1 MVHQG
6 RDPLIMW
13 AIPWSMVGRQEVL
26 ILTIGQRGENII
38 KPYYKIKK
46 YIQRVGTAPIWKCVH
61 LQRTGD
67 FSMLAFREG
76 VYR

>member
-1 MVHQG
+1 
-6 RDPLIMW
+6 MW

-26 ILTIGQRGENII
+26 ILTIGQREENIV
-38 KPYYKIKK
+38 KPYYKINKH
-46 YIQRVGTAPIWKCVH
+46 IQLKGAAPIWKCEH
-61 LQRTGD
+61 LQRTRD

>member
-1 MVHQG
+1 
-6 RDPLIMW
+6 MW
-13 AIPWSMVGRQEVL
+13 AIPWSMVGRQEVP

-46 YIQRVGTAPIWKCVH
+46 YIQLEGAVSIWKCEH
-61 LQRTGD
+61 LQRTRD
-67 FSMLAFREG
+67 FSILAFREG

>member
-46 YIQRVGTAPIWKCVH
+46 YIQPVGTAPIWKCEH

>member
-1 MVHQG
+1 
-6 RDPLIMW
+6 MW

-38 KPYYKIKK
+38 KPYYKSKK
-46 YIQRVGTAPIWKCVH
+46 YIQLEGAVSIWKCEH
-61 LQRTGD
+61 LQRTRD

>member
-1 MVHQG
+1 
-6 RDPLIMW
+6 MW
-13 AIPWSMVGRQEVL
+13 AIPWSMVGRQEVP

-46 YIQRVGTAPIWKCVH
+46 YIQRVGTAPIWKCEH
-61 LQRTGD
+61 LLRTGD